1 MSTITRETR
10 LSKGNSTIL
19 PAGIRKAMNL
29 EPGDVLEWKL
39 VGETITVIPRKREVL
54 ENIIGMISH
63 GGDAVESKRKAQ
75 KGRS

>member
-1 MSTITRETR
+1 M
-10 LSKGNSTIL
+10 N
-19 PAGIRKAMNL
+19 RK
-29 EPGDVLEWKL
+29 PGDVLEWKL